1 MHDISSLFLRDQSTT
16 TARARRAPLW
26 LALAAGLALA
36 GQAVAVPEPLWTEGP
51 SAAGLRDDAPLQFG
65 SFAKLA
71 RELSPAVVS
80 IRTVVAG
87 RTVFGAAP
95 IGEGQG
101 SGFIINPKG
110 YILTN
115 AHVIEKAAVIQV
127 MLEDGRELEAHV
139 VGIDP
144 PTDLALLKVDAREP
158 LPAVSLGDSKA
169 LEVGEWVMAIGNPL
183 GLDHT
188 VTVGIVSAKG
198 RRNLH
203 PGNRDLYENFIQTD
217 ASINPGNS
225 GGPLFNIRGEVVG
238 INTAINPHG
247 QGIGFA
253 IPIHMAKALIPMLL
267 EGRVQRSWLGVMIQ
281 PVSREMARSFGLDKP
296 AGALVAEVV
305 TGGPADRA
313 GLKPGD
319 LILRF
324 DDAPLQSHDELP
336 WIASTSGV
344 DKVADVE
351 VLRGSERKTLRVK
364 LGSKPDDAYAAA
376 PAARP
381 APPAPA
387 PPKRG
392 GAGAGGAGGADG
404 LGLVV
409 SELTPSVAAQ
419 LGLSA
424 GEGVLIEDIEPGS
437 PARGTMLRKGD
448 VVLQVDDVP
457 VRSIQGF
464 KDAVKRLRS
473 GDIVRL
479 RLQRGDARLFV
490 AFNMP

>member
-1 MHDISSLFLRDQSTT
+1 MSDKSHTLTATRP
-16 TARARRAPLW
+16 ARARTVLSTFALV
-26 LALAAGLALA
+26 LALTFAALG
-36 GQAVAVPEPLWTEGP
+36 GGVAFADAPIWTEGP
-51 SAAGLRDDAPLQFG
+51 SASGLGEDEPLQFG
-65 SFAKLA
+65 SFSKLA

-87 RTVFGAAP
+87 RTMFGTGP

-101 SGFIINPKG
+101 SGFIINADG

-127 MLEDGRELEAHV
+127 ILEDGRELEAQV
-139 VGIDP
+139 VGEDA
-144 PTDLALLKVDAREP
+144 PTDLALLKVAARDP
-158 LPAVSLGDSKA
+158 LPTVSLGDSKA

-198 RRNLH
+198 RRNLN

-267 EGRVQRSWLGVMIQ
+267 DGRVQRSWLGVLIQ

-296 AGALVAEVV
+296 SGALVAEVV
-305 TGGPADRA
+305 SGGPADSA
-313 GLKPGD
+313 GIQPGD
-319 LILRF
+319 LIMRF
-324 DDAPLQSHDELP
+324 DGVPVTSHDELP
-336 WIASTSGV
+336 WIASTSGIN
-344 DKVADVE
+344 KVADVE
-351 VLRGSERKTLRVK
+351 IIRGDVHKTLKVK
-364 LGSKPDDAYAAA
+364 LGSKPDDVLAAA
-376 PAARP
+376 PPTPSSPHARP
-381 APPAPA
+381 PATT
-387 PPKRG
+387 PKKG
-392 GAGAGGAGGADG
+392 GAAGGDG

-409 SELTPSVAAQ
+409 SELTPQLASQ
-419 LGLSA
+419 LGIPVK
-424 GEGVLIEDIEPGS
+424 EGVLIEDIESGS

-448 VVLQVDDVP
+448 VVLQVDDFP
-457 VRSIQGF
+457 VRTIQEF
-464 KDAVKRLRS
+464 RDAVKSLRS
-473 GDIVRL
+473 GDIARL
-479 RLQRGDARLFV
+479 RLQRGSARLFV

>member
-1 MHDISSLFLRDQSTT
+1 MPTMSTT
-16 TARARRAPLW
+16 SIESKRARPTHRAALW
-26 LALAAGLALA
+26 LALALGITLTAQAAAL
-36 GQAVAVPEPLWTEGP
+36 PDPLWTEGP
-51 SAAGLRDDAPLQFG
+51 SAAGLSEDAPLQFG

-87 RTVFGAAP
+87 RTIFGAAP

-101 SGFIINPKG
+101 SGFIINPDG

-127 MLEDGRELEAHV
+127 MLEDGRELEAAIIGV
-139 VGIDP
+139 DP
-144 PTDLALLKVDAREP
+144 PTDLALLKVDARDP
-158 LPAVSLGDSKA
+158 LPTVNLGDSKA

-198 RRNLH
+198 RRNLN

-253 IPIHMAKALIPMLL
+253 IPIHMAKTLIPMLL
-267 EGRVQRSWLGVMIQ
+267 EGRVQRSWLGVLIQ
-281 PVSREMARSFGLDKP
+281 PVSREMARTFGLDKP
-296 AGALVAEVV
+296 SGALVAEVV
-305 TGGPADRA
+305 AGGPADKA
-313 GLKPGD
+313 GIQPGD
-319 LILRF
+319 LITRF
-324 DDAPLQSHDELP
+324 DGAPVQSHDELP
-336 WIASTSGV
+336 WIASTSGI
-344 DKVADVE
+344 DKVAEVE
-351 VLRGSERKTLRVK
+351 VLRGTDRKLLRVK
-364 LGSKPDDAYAAA
+364 LGSKPDDARAAA
-376 PAARP
+376 SPPSP
-381 APPAPA
+381 APSVS
-387 PPKRG
+387 PKKG
-392 GAGAGGAGGADG
+392 GGHGSSGHSGGDG

-409 SELTPSVAAQ
+409 SELTPQVAAQ
-419 LGLSA
+419 LGVPVS
-424 GEGVLIEDIEPGS
+424 EGLLIEGIEQGS
-437 PARGTMLRKGD
+437 PARGTMLREGD

-457 VRSIQGF
+457 VRSIQDF
-464 KDAVKRLRS
+464 KDAVKGLRS

-479 RLQRGDARLFV
+479 RLQRGSARLFV